1 MRKFLTVVLLCMMHG
16 AWCMATEVKSPNGNV
31 KLNFSVDA
39 FGRPTY
45 SMTYKGKAVVLPS
58 HLGLELAKDKH
69 ASKGLKE
76 TDLITGFTVK
86 EEATSE
92 KDETWTPVWGE
103 TKTIR
108 NHYVEYVA
116 VLQQQTEQKDDDFS
130 LDDITAT
137 PREKTREEIIA
148 EAEAAAFA
156 EQDE

>member
-1 MRKFLTVVLLCMMHG
+1 MRKFLTVVLLGMMYG
-16 AWCMATEVKSPNGNV
+16 ALCMATEVKSPNGNV

-45 SMTYKGKAVVLPS
+45 SMTYKDKAVVLPS

-108 NHYVEYVA
+108 NHYVE
-116 VLQQQTEQKDDDFS
+116 
-130 LDDITAT
+130 
-137 PREKTREEIIA
+137 
-148 EAEAAAFA
+148 
-156 EQDE
+156 